1 MESEYKNLEQIFDN
15 CNPETQT
22 YRHELISDTPF
33 QPIWVFVPN
42 ESAERKINSLRVASK
57 IFLEFKEKL
66 GLDHNEFS
74 FDEKDIVSAL
84 EVSFEGEI
92 MHIQYCMEGK
102 RLDLCFS
109 KYKLEIEVDEYSH
122 VDRDHEDE
130 KEIQKLINHRCTVI
144 RTIPDAPDFNRCIH
158 SWCTRLIVKKFVKH

>member
-15 CNPETQT
+15 CDPKTQT
-22 YRHELISDTPF
+22 YRHELIYDTQF

-42 ESAERKINSLRVASK
+42 ELAEKKLNSVRVASK
-57 IFLEFKEKL
+57 RFIEFKEKL

-74 FDEKDIVSAL
+74 FDEQDIVSAL
-84 EVSFEGEI
+84 EVAFEGEI

-109 KYKLEIEVDEYSH
+109 KYKLEIDVDPEH
-122 VDRDHEDE
+122 E
-130 KEIQKLINHRCTVI
+130 KEIQKLIDHRCTVI

-158 SWCTRLIVKKFVKH
+158 SWCTRLVVKKFLKH